1 MRDTNTRQHSSRM
14 CTFVVSG
21 GCMMSLPVWSGRS
34 MFLIGESSHS
44 GVWAGS
50 LGSMALV
57 PGEYGTGPG
66 GV

>member
-1 MRDTNTRQHSSRM
+1 
-14 CTFVVSG
+14 
-21 GCMMSLPVWSGRS
+21 MMSLPVWSGRPK
-34 MFLIGESSHS
+34 FLIGESSHS
-44 GVWAGS
+44 GVWVGS